1 MPNLVNDFEVRK
13 ETLRALG
20 GNPDGL
26 ANIFEVDKEI
36 LRLTQQGGSG
46 IPDAPSDG
54 KTYGR
59 NNGNWSPVESG
70 YPIKQGVSIDNNVVS
85 VENYGQYTK
94 LHGNFIEIEKNNE
107 GNIKLYDKL
116 EVTMPGEESKTASFI
131 DILNAGNGVVKTSN
145 GGKVKF
151 WSGTQQEYDAI
162 ATKDANTLYI
172 IS

>member
-1 MPNLVNDFEVRK
+1 MPNLSNDFEVRK

-59 NNGNWSPVESG
+59 NNGAWTPVESG
-70 YPIKQGVSIDNNVVS
+70 YPVKPSVEIDNNVVS
-85 VENYGQYTK
+85 VENYGQHTS
-94 LHGNFIEIEKNNE
+94 LHGNFIEFLTDDVNVRF
-107 GNIKLYDKL
+107 YDKL
-116 EVTMPGEESKTASFI
+116 EVTPTGEESKIAKFI
-131 DILNAGNGVVKTSN
+131 DIVNAGNGVVKTSN
-145 GGKVKF
+145 NGNVKF
-151 WSGTQQEYDAI
+151 WLGTQQEYDAI

-172 IS
+172 IK